1 MTSPAPQ
8 CHWIQ
13 PVGGLNSAT
22 RKSYVVD
29 AEFTGERDGTH
40 DVFRGAPWILNAGLF
55 SFFLFFLKPL
65 SVSIV
70 FYWACPSV
78 VRLLSERD
86 DVSTAQ

>member
-55 SFFLFFLKPL
+55 SFFIFFETAERID
-65 SVSIV
+65 SV
-70 FYWACPSV
+70 
-78 VRLLSERD
+78 LLG
-86 DVSTAQ
+86 VS